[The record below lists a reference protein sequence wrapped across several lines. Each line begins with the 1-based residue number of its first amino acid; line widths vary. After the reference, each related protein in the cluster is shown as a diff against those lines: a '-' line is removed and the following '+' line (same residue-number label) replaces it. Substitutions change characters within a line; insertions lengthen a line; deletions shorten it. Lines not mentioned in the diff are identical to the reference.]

1 MSSGDLSGDIEVQ
14 VVTRFLEEESEPD
27 AERYVFAYTIRIVN
41 RSQVTS
47 QLRNRHWIITD
58 GAGEIEEVRGE
69 GVVGQQPVL
78 EPEASFE
85 YTSGAIL
92 KTPVGA
98 MQGAYEFEDPEGRS
112 FDVPIPPFSL
122 SVPKMV
128 H

>member
-1 MSSGDLSGDIEVQ
+1 MSDIEVKVATQ
-14 VVTRFLEEESEPD
+14 YLEAQSEPEEE
-27 AERYVFAYTIRIVN
+27 RFVFAYTIRIIN
-41 RSQVTS
+41 RGSETS

-58 GAGEIEEVRGE
+58 ARGEVEEVRGA
-69 GVVGQQPVL
+69 GVVGQEPVL
-78 EPEASFE
+78 EPGASFE

-98 MQGAYEFEDPEGRS
+98 MQGAYEFEGSDGLR

-122 SVPKMV
+122 SIPKLV